1 MTLTEARKILEQH
14 LIWLRSCVDDPEP
27 PRPASDDL
35 YEAIEVAISVLPRD
49 SARPT
54 AKERL
59 NAIRRIILDV
69 EGFDPFETRSRDPRL
84 VCWRQCVWLLMAN
97 EGYRS
102 VEMAKASAYDHATM
116 WWGVRRLRG
125 YLSCGDRAAIATW
138 EELNRIIN
146 G

>member
-1 MTLTEARKILEQH
+1 MTLTEARKTLE
-14 LIWLRSCVDDPEP
+14 RY
-27 PRPASDDL
+27 RPTIPNDEL
-35 YEAIEVAISVLPRD
+35 GEAIDTAISALPKD
-49 SARPT
+49 ISRPT

>member
-1 MTLTEARKILEQH
+1 MTLTEARKTLERYRPT
-14 LIWLRSCVDDPEP
+14 IPDDE
-27 PRPASDDL
+27 L
-35 YEAIEVAISVLPRD
+35 GEAIDTAISVLPKD
-49 SARPT
+49 TSRPT

-84 VCWRQCVWLLMAN
+84 VCWRQCVWLLMAQ

-102 VEMAKASAYDHATM
+102 TEMAQASGYDHATM
-116 WWGVRRLRG
+116 WWGVRRLRD
-125 YLSCGDRAAIATW
+125 YLACGDRAAIATW

>member
-1 MTLTEARKILEQH
+1 MTLTEARKTLERYRPT
-14 LIWLRSCVDDPEP
+14 IPDDE
-27 PRPASDDL
+27 L
-35 YEAIEVAISVLPRD
+35 GKAIDTAISVLPKD
-49 SARPT
+49 TSRPT

-116 WWGVRRLRG
+116 WWGVRRLRD
-125 YLSCGDRAAIATW
+125 YLACGDRAAIATW

>member
-1 MTLTEARKILEQH
+1 MTLTEARKTLERYRPT
-14 LIWLRSCVDDPEP
+14 IPDDE
-27 PRPASDDL
+27 L
-35 YEAIEVAISVLPRD
+35 GEAIDTAISVLPKD
-49 SARPT
+49 TSRPT

-84 VCWRQCVWLLMAN
+84 VSWRQCVWLLMAN

-116 WWGVRRLRG
+116 WWGVRRLRD
-125 YLSCGDRAAIATW
+125 YLACGDRAAIATW

>member
-1 MTLTEARKILEQH
+1 MTLTEARKTLE
-14 LIWLRSCVDDPEP
+14 RY
-27 PRPASDDL
+27 RPTIPDDDL
-35 YEAIEVAISVLPRD
+35 GEAIDTAISVLPKD
-49 SARPT
+49 TSRPT
-54 AKERL
+54 AKERF

-84 VCWRQCVWLLMAN
+84 VCWRQCVWLLMAQ

-102 VEMAKASAYDHATM
+102 TEMERASGYDHATM
-116 WWGVRRLRG
+116 WWGVRRLRD
-125 YLSCGDRAAIATW
+125 YLACGDRAAIAIW